1 MKKKLGPR
9 KFAAKLL
16 FQYRVV
22 VDGESSKRRICE
34 ERIINFNARGSR
46 DALRRARRV
55 GKKAEFDDLNSEDNP
70 VFFEF
75 VGVLD
80 LMELG
85 VECEENEVWYD
96 IKEMLTPMERKD
108 KLLPTAD
115 KLLGNLQ

>member
-1 MKKKLGPR
+1 MAKKQPTR

-22 VDGESSKRRICE
+22 IDGEPNKRRICE

-46 DALRRARRV
+46 DALRHAKRV
-55 GKKAEFDDLNSEDNP
+55 GKTAEHDNLNDEGNP

-80 LMELG
+80 LIELG

-108 KLLPTAD
+108 KLLPTDD